1 MNLDRFFGH
10 HPAVTTNMVDCLR
23 YWAENE
29 PANAAFYFLTD
40 GDRDEICWT
49 FKQLDEKARAIA
61 RKLQLLGLKGRRA
74 LLLYPPG
81 LDFVAGFFGCL
92 YAGVVAIPAY
102 PPRRNRNMTR
112 IQAISDDAEAKA
124 ALTVHDVTNRVS
136 GLLDEAPHLKDLA
149 WLATDQVPA
158 ELADDWEEPEIHG
171 DMLAAL
177 QYTSGS
183 TGTPKG
189 VMLAHRNMM
198 HNVFIIAC
206 GFEPTQT
213 GLGTSWLPTYHDMGL
228 VGGVL
233 EPVFAGR
240 PMVLMSPLAFLQK
253 PVRWLRTVTRY
264 GVTISGGPN
273 FAYDLCTQKVTDEQ
287 LEGLDLSTWEVAFNG
302 AEPIRAST
310 LDKFLERF
318 APVGFRQEA
327 MYPCFGMAE
336 TTLIVTGGEKREPP
350 VLRTFSGKALDEH
363 RIVSV
368 DRDHEDARRLIG
380 CGQVLPQQQVRI
392 VDPVNYRH
400 LPDDRVGEIWV
411 DSPSVAMG
419 YWNNPGATQDTFQ
432 AKLAD
437 STSGTYLRTGDL
449 GFLHDGELF
458 VTGRLKD
465 LIIVRGMNRYP
476 QDIELTV
483 ERSSNRLQAGAVGA
497 FAVDMK
503 GRERLIIVSEVERK
517 RHKDWSDVI
526 QTIRR
531 NVTAEHELPPDGVIL
546 VRFGSIPKTSSGKI
560 QRHACRDD
568 FLEGALAV
576 VAQWFAWDE
585 TSGSAGSTGIQSV

>member
-1 MNLDRFFGH
+1 
-10 HPAVTTNMVDCLR
+10 
-23 YWAENE
+23 
-29 PANAAFYFLTD
+29 
-40 GDRDEICWT
+40 
-49 FKQLDEKARAIA
+49 
-61 RKLQLLGLKGRRA
+61 
-74 LLLYPPG
+74 
-81 LDFVAGFFGCL
+81 
-92 YAGVVAIPAY
+92 
-102 PPRRNRNMTR
+102 
-112 IQAISDDAEAKA
+112 
-124 ALTVHDVTNRVS
+124 
-136 GLLDEAPHLKDLA
+136 
-149 WLATDQVPA
+149 
-158 ELADDWEEPEIHG
+158 
-171 DMLAAL
+171 
-177 QYTSGS
+177 
-183 TGTPKG
+183 
-189 VMLAHRNMM
+189 
-198 HNVFIIAC
+198 
-206 GFEPTQT
+206 
-213 GLGTSWLPTYHDMGL
+213 
-228 VGGVL
+228 
-233 EPVFAGR
+233 
-240 PMVLMSPLAFLQK
+240 
-253 PVRWLRTVTRY
+253 
-264 GVTISGGPN
+264 
-273 FAYDLCTQKVTDEQ
+273 
-287 LEGLDLSTWEVAFNG
+287 
-302 AEPIRAST
+302 
-310 LDKFLERF
+310 
-318 APVGFRQEA
+318 
-327 MYPCFGMAE
+327 
-336 TTLIVTGGEKREPP
+336 
-350 VLRTFSGKALDEH
+350 
-363 RIVSV
+363 
-368 DRDHEDARRLIG
+368 
-380 CGQVLPQQQVRI
+380 VRI